1 MAAGRLLMCTPSGPG
16 APLEPEAFVCQRLA
30 PPSRLST
37 ERYHTGFGMA
47 IQRGIAIIERRV
59 SKLDENKFRQTCHIE
74 ISDHVIIQIHY

>member
-1 MAAGRLLMCTPSGPG
+1 
-16 APLEPEAFVCQRLA
+16 
-30 PPSRLST
+30 
-37 ERYHTGFGMA
+37 MA